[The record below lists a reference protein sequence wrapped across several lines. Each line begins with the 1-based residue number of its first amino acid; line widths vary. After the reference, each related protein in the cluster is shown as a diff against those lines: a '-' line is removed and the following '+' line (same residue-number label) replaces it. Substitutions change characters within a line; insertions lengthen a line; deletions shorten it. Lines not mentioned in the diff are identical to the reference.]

1 MQTLRFSYPL
11 RRYIHERLGQ
21 CPEQERLEAR
31 ARQLASDAGRSWP
44 LVGPLEARLYCVVA
58 LPYRRLSKRCLPL
71 RQQSERLAARCCMPL
86 HLQLH
91 PLPTA

>member
-1 MQTLRFSYPL
+1 MQTLRFAYPL

-44 LVGPLEARLYCVVA
+44 LVGPLEARLFPCRGSA
-58 LPYRRLSKRCLPL
+58 LQEAFQTLPATASAVRTAC
-71 RQQSERLAARCCMPL
+71 RQML

-91 PLPTA
+91 PRPTA